1 MDGWVG
7 RKPGMAPLLQVWASG
22 QRMVSP
28 ASAFIHLPIHSPI
41 IQHTPIHTLT
51 HTYTHTHT
59 HPHRHTLTHTYTHTH
74 IHPHRHTLT
83 HTLLTYLPSPGS
95 QELGIKLLNRI
106 DQQCLSPQSQHSSKI

>member
-59 HPHRHTLTHTYTHTH
+59 HPHRHTLTHT
-74 IHPHRHTLT
+74 
-83 HTLLTYLPSPGS
+83 LLTYLPSPGS

>member
-41 IQHTPIHTLT
+41 IQHTPI
-51 HTYTHTHT
+51 
-59 HPHRHTLTHTYTHTH
+59 HTLTHTYTHTH